1 MIERSGQHLLD
12 FDRDAVAVDH
22 HDAAGD
28 RQVVGEH
35 LDLVLLGRI
44 QFDDGAAAQP
54 HHLMDRHRRG
64 SENHHQIDRDVIEG
78 WHFDFR
84 IHK

>member
-1 MIERSGQHLLD
+1 MLD
-12 FDRDAVAVDH
+12 FDRDPVAVYDH
-22 HDAAGD
+22 YTAGN
-28 RQVVGEH
+28 RQVVREH

-44 QFDDGAAAQP
+44 QFNDGATAEP
-54 HHLMDRHRRG
+54 HHLVDRHRGG

-78 WHFDFR
+78 WHFDIR